1 METFGG
7 RFYEIIIGG
16 AAFNSEVEDLLK
28 RIGFPYTVGYGAT
41 ECAPI
46 ITYED
51 WHEFRK
57 GSCGK
62 AVPRMEVKINSSD
75 PVHVA
80 GEILTRGA
88 NTMLGYFKNEE
99 ATRTTLDADGWY
111 HTGDLGLMDAEGNVF
126 IRGRSKNMLLGASGQ
141 NIYPEEIEDKL
152 NSLPYV
158 SESIIIQRNEKLYA
172 LIHPDYDE
180 AKRDGLDEA
189 GLRMAMDQ
197 NRKDLNDMVAAYER
211 IAGYKLF
218 EEEFEKTP
226 KRSIKRFLYEH
237 TEITGA

>member
-1 METFGG
+1 
-7 RFYEIIIGG
+7 
-16 AAFNSEVEDLLK
+16 
-28 RIGFPYTVGYGAT
+28 
-41 ECAPI
+41 
-46 ITYED
+46 
-51 WHEFRK
+51 
-57 GSCGK
+57 
-62 AVPRMEVKINSSD
+62 
-75 PVHVA
+75 
-80 GEILTRGA
+80 
-88 NTMLGYFKNEE
+88 MLGYFKNEE

-111 HTGDLGLMDAEGNVF
+111 HTGDLGLMGAEGNVF

-237 TEITGA
+237 TVITGA